1 MSVARI
7 LTAAATAALFLAA
20 STVPAAAQQMPEAEP
35 APEASGQG
43 SVAVAAGPVLGAGFV
58 LEGVWLAPGVA
69 SLGWDNVEAAVGY
82 ELMYRGPDGWGL
94 LSARE
99 PSRGVSVAWAATMSL
114 VMGLWI
120 RPRR

>member
-1 MSVARI
+1 MR
-7 LTAAATAALFLAA
+7 LGLCL
-20 STVPAAAQQMPEAEP
+20 
-35 APEASGQG
+35 
-43 SVAVAAGPVLGAGFV
+43 VLV
-58 LEGVWLAPGVA
+58 SLLEGVWLAPGVA